1 MGHNNFRLLAKAAQ
15 PSISRRTYAQKLDV
29 TRLRADVDKKARV
42 GWYKLTKQQKILL
55 LEPDVAEAIY
65 NDFLA
70 HKDRKDYGKLIKQ
83 FMTSLSIIFLL
94 NDASLTPNRIQCHV

>member
-29 TRLRADVDKKARV
+29 TRLRADVD
-42 GWYKLTKQQKILL
+42 KLTKQQKILL